1 MVHAPNSPFNG
12 PAVVQLDQ
20 SNDKEVDNPLI
31 EEDGG
36 EKAYPLAGQLANG
49 AMDPRELTDIIETAC
64 AHLTA
69 QDLQDIGTF
78 LETTA

>member
-1 MVHAPNSPFNG
+1 MVHAPDSPFNG

-20 SNDKEVDNPLI
+20 SDDKEVDNPLI

-36 EKAYPLAGQLANG
+36 EKPYPLAGQLTNG
-49 AMDPRELTDIIETAC
+49 AMDPRELTDVIETVC

-69 QDLQDIGTF
+69 QDLQGIGTS
-78 LETTA
+78 LVTIA